1 MTTENNEVPD
11 LGTTDDGVKIVDGLP
26 VITNEMTVG
35 LVRTDRY
42 RTAHDGWFD
51 VEYAGG
57 RRVMMNGERVTTR
70 FRGLNRVRVAAD
82 EWAALVAEQADEK
95 GRD

>member
-1 MTTENNEVPD
+1 MTTENSTETPD

-35 LVRTDRY
+35 LVRADRY

-51 VEYAGG
+51 VEYANGG
-57 RRVMMNGERVTTR
+57 RVMQNGERVTTR
-70 FRGLNRVRVAAD
+70 FRGLNGVRVAAD
-82 EWAALVAEQADEK
+82 EWAALMAEKAGGQA
-95 GRD
+95 

>member
-1 MTTENNEVPD
+1 MTTETSTPKN
-11 LGTTDDGVKIVDGLP
+11 LGTTDDGVAIVEGLP

-35 LVRTDRY
+35 VVRLDRF
-42 RTAHDGWFD
+42 RTSDDGWFD

-70 FRGLNRVRVAAD
+70 FRGLNGVRVAAD
-82 EWAALVAEQADEK
+82 EWAALMAEKDQS
-95 GRD
+95 